1 MNAAQRRLILCADD
15 FGQSEQI
22 SLGILELIA
31 ARRLTATSVMS
42 EGPYWPIGALKL
54 AKLQDL
60 ADVGLHLNLT
70 HSFDS
75 NLAKQS
81 VAVAE
86 SPGIKRALLYWML
99 LSKLRL
105 LSRSALAQIFCK
117 QIDKFKQH
125 LGRLPDFI
133 DGHQHVHAFPMV
145 RDALTD
151 AIAARWSASDQ
162 KPWLRAPDQLFDD
175 GDSAFKARILRFLCQ
190 GFTAHAKRHGLR
202 VTHRFGGLYSLT
214 PEADFPAL
222 MKNWLR
228 IAPHGSLLM
237 CHPGQSIWDR
247 ADPINLVRGLEHD
260 YLAGSRF
267 LQDCH
272 DAGVQLSRFD
282 QTP

>member
-1 MNAAQRRLILCADD
+1 MNTMQRRLILCADD

-42 EGPYWPIGALKL
+42 EGPYWPMGAQKL
-54 AKLQDL
+54 SKLQHL

-70 HSFDS
+70 HPFDS
-75 NLAKQS
+75 NLVKQS
-81 VAVAE
+81 VAEAL
-86 SPGIKRALLYWML
+86 GIKRPLLYWML

-105 LSRSALAQIFCK
+105 LSRSGLTEIFCK
-117 QIDKFKQH
+117 QIDEFKKH

-133 DGHQHVHAFPMV
+133 DGHQHVHAFPLV

-151 AIAARWSASDQ
+151 AIAARWSASER

-175 GDSAFKARILRFLCQ
+175 GDSAFKAQILRFLCH

-202 VTHRFGGLYSLT
+202 VTRRFGGLYSLM
-214 PEADFPAL
+214 PQADFPAL
-222 MKNWLR
+222 MQHWLR
-228 IAPHGSLLM
+228 IAAHGSLLM
-237 CHPGQSIWDR
+237 CHPGESIPDDE
-247 ADPINLVRGLEHD
+247 DPINLVRGLEYD

-272 DAGVQLSRFD
+272 DAGVQLSRFN